1 MNIRNPK
8 NNDQYMEDFI
18 VDENG
23 FIRLLGA
30 KTAQKMQFQVI
41 QNILH
46 LDTDNTETPHQ
57 QNTDS
62 LTENEV
68 LSDCVDLTEV
78 NGIVTPVVMATLRVP
93 VAVKGKLREDFELL
107 EGLRVLTKEDKP
119 TAWVSGLA
127 ATMKPSGEVRVCID
141 PQRLNI
147 ALKRRHY
154 PLPVV
159 EEVLQE
165 LAKAKVFSKADL
177 KDGFLQIQLEVES
190 SKLTT
195 FQTPWGRYY
204 YYY

>member
-1 MNIRNPK
+1 
-8 NNDQYMEDFI
+8 
-18 VDENG
+18 
-23 FIRLLGA
+23 
-30 KTAQKMQFQVI
+30 
-41 QNILH
+41 
-46 LDTDNTETPHQ
+46 
-57 QNTDS
+57 
-62 LTENEV
+62 
-68 LSDCVDLTEV
+68 
-78 NGIVTPVVMATLRVP
+78 MATLRVP

-141 PQRLNI
+141 PQRLSI

>member
-1 MNIRNPK
+1 
-8 NNDQYMEDFI
+8 ME
-18 VDENG
+18 VAENG

-30 KTAQKMQFQVI
+30 KTAQKMHFQVI
-41 QNILH
+41 QNILQ

-78 NGIVTPVVMATLRVP
+78 NRIVTPVVMATLRVP

-141 PQRLNI
+141 PQRLSI

-204 YYY
+204 YY

>member
-1 MNIRNPK
+1 
-8 NNDQYMEDFI
+8 ME
-18 VDENG
+18 VAENG
-23 FIRLLGA
+23 FIRLLVA
-30 KTAQKMQFQVI
+30 KTAQKMHFQVI
-41 QNILH
+41 QNILQ

-78 NGIVTPVVMATLRVP
+78 NRIVTPVVMATLRVP

-141 PQRLNI
+141 PQRLSI